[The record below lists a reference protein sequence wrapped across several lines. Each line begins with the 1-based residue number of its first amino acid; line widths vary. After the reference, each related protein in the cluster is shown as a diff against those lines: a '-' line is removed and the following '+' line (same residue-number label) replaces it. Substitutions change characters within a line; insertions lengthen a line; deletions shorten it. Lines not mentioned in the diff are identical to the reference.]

1 MTQTTAVAIRDEQ
14 DEFDDKQVSILR
26 TLGVEKANRADL
38 AMFFH
43 VCKRTGL
50 DPFARQIYMVERW
63 TKDGPKQSVQTG
75 IDGFRLVAQRTT
87 QRTGEALGYE
97 DTQWC
102 GQDGIWRDVW
112 LSQEPPAASRVVV
125 LRNGQ
130 RFPAVALFHEY
141 AQTKKGGD
149 LTQMW
154 ATKGALMI
162 AKCAEALALRK
173 AFPMDLSDLYTADE
187 MQGEGVGHRQ
197 PPRRQSPAPQF
208 TKPAP
213 ETEQVTEGE
222 VVAEPAQAETLPV
235 DDAPDPRYWRK
246 RMFAT
251 LNERGITDAD
261 EQRDGIAHIIG
272 RDIESRSE
280 LTEADAEQVVQ
291 HLEATG
297 GEQ

>member
-14 DEFDDKQVSILR
+14 DEFDDKQVAILR

-43 VCKRTGL
+43 ICKRTGL
-50 DPFARQIYMVERW
+50 DPFARQIYMIERY

-87 QRTGEALGYE
+87 QRNGETLGYE

-102 GQDGIWRDVW
+102 GQDGVWRDVW
-112 LSQEPPAASRVVV
+112 LSTEPPAAARVVV

-141 AQTKKGGD
+141 AQTKRDGS

-162 AKCAEALALRK
+162 AKCAEGLALRK
-173 AFPMDLSDLYTADE
+173 AFPMDLSGVYTTDE
-187 MQGEGVGHRQ
+187 MQSEA
-197 PPRRQSPAPQF
+197 APQRPQTQAVSVADF
-208 TKPAP
+208 QQAEVDMDT
-213 ETEQVTEGE
+213 GE
-222 VVAEPAQAETLPV
+222 VV
-235 DDAPDPRYWRK
+235 
-246 RMFAT
+246 
-251 LNERGITDAD
+251 
-261 EQRDGIAHIIG
+261 
-272 RDIESRSE
+272 
-280 LTEADAEQVVQ
+280 DAELPIDAEGDQS
-291 HLEATG
+291 
-297 GEQ
+297 